1 MTHRD
6 DEATRRAKNI
16 AAIVYMIVLIFV
28 VGGSYIHQ
36 HRQTQTSEASTNTGQ
51 LEQ

>member
-1 MTHRD
+1 MIHRD

-16 AAIVYMIVLIFV
+16 AAIVYMIVLTFL

-36 HRQTQTSEASTNTGQ
+36 HRQTVVAEAEANPVQ

>member
-1 MTHRD
+1 MIHRD

-36 HRQTQTSEASTNTGQ
+36 HRQTESSEAATNPSQ

>member
-6 DEATRRAKNI
+6 DKATRRAKNI
-16 AAIVYMIVLIFV
+16 AAIVYMIVLTFL

-36 HRQTQTSEASTNTGQ
+36 HRQTTLVEAKSDPSQ

>member
-16 AAIVYMIVLIFV
+16 AAIVYMIVLIFL
-28 VGGSYIHQ
+28 VGGSYIDQ
-36 HRQTQTSEASTNTGQ
+36 HKQTTAVETESKPSQ